1 MEEQPTDKEKR
12 AWYADALQ
20 RIIAIDFPGVSDDP
34 QIIYLLFPIEDD
46 LKAVVFFL
54 QDYKG
59 TGFSLILEKINSD
72 TVNLKIYEPDTD
84 DFHVTKEVVVRT
96 DSVDNYRIG
105 YRPDCTLSVGLLK
118 TVDSKVKIDH
128 VTVLR
133 IPIKSVTF
141 K

>member
-1 MEEQPTDKEKR
+1 MEQPTDDEKR
-12 AWYADALQ
+12 AGFADALE
-20 RIIAIDFPGVSDDP
+20 RIIVIDFPGVSDDP
-34 QIIYLLFPIEDD
+34 QVIYLLFPNEED

-59 TGFSLILEKINSD
+59 TGFSLILEKLNSD

-96 DSVDNYRIG
+96 DSVVNYRIG
-105 YRPDCTLSVGLLK
+105 YRPECVLSVGLLK
-118 TVDSKVKIDH
+118 SVDSEIKIDH
-128 VTVLR
+128 VTFLR